1 MKHRKKISR
10 RGIASVALSALFL
23 VLSALLLAVPV
34 AAEGQTG
41 KTAIPFY
48 LTPIGMTAILAVFAA
63 VIVCIVLAVRAAKA
77 GRKETQADEPT
88 VIKLEPRLPDMRT
101 TEPTPKSFAEDLER
115 MAQEEW
121 AKEDQ
126 EQKRAVNRAIN
137 EVLFSVALEDRIAAR
152 RAAQE
157 QPVEPDAN
165 AEIGESTDA
174 DAVTVVAAEVC
185 PVAQEVQ
192 EADISA
198 DLADRVERRWD
209 RFVDADGVD
218 GAEADPQDVKRAAYV
233 AAFEEAQN
241 LSADAEDAIDLTDEE
256 PAEEEDPTAEEI
268 ADISGAVS
276 GELAEELE
284 QSEPVLN
291 AEQDEVEQLIADI
304 RDSVL
309 AEGEEP
315 IELTDEV
322 EKAEETAEAEEAEE
336 VEETEEAVEAEIV
349 AEEPTE
355 DEVAAFAIL
364 HDEEPEN
371 EVAEAVITEEAEA
384 DEEDADEAEES
395 DEADE
400 AEAEVDEAEDPDT
413 AEDGAPAAFGNL
425 KIVYIDA
432 KADPEAYAA
441 LLEQEKRGEVTLV
454 YRYRKS
460 FLSKLTQAQDNVKE
474 YYSTVKN
481 ALLSYKGVK
490 SRTSWGYE
498 AFNQGR
504 NKLVRMD
511 VKPKALYLY
520 LAIDPQSLVD
530 TKYTFKDV
538 SEKKKYAATPVL
550 FKIRG
555 DRKLKHALELIER
568 ICGTELQLRHLE
580 VEPTDYRLPSLSLE
594 EQIDVGYVKM
604 MVGAVPVVPE
614 ESVAMAEPEEPAE
627 QAEIAE
633 EAILADPTEPAEAEN
648 TSSVS
653 PVAPVE
659 EEPATAAETAT
670 DAQENA

>member
-23 VLSALLLAVPV
+23 VLSTLLLAVPV
-34 AAEGQTG
+34 AAEAQTG
-41 KTAIPFY
+41 KAAIPFY
-48 LTPIGMTAILAVFAA
+48 LTPIGMTAILAAVAA
-63 VIVCIVLAVRAAKA
+63 VIVCIVLAVRAKAA
-77 GRKETQADEPT
+77 GRKEKPASEPT
-88 VIKLEPRLPDMRT
+88 VIQLEPHLPDMRT
-101 TEPTPKSFAEDLER
+101 SEPAPKSFAEDLER
-115 MAQEEW
+115 MAKEEW
-121 AKEDQ
+121 AKEDL
-126 EQKRAVNRAIN
+126 EQKKEVNRAIN
-137 EVLFSVALEDRIAAR
+137 EVLFSVALEDRMAR
-152 RAAQE
+152 RAAREEQAALSAVPQE
-157 QPVEPDAN
+157 P
-165 AEIGESTDA
+165 AEEA
-174 DAVTVVAAEVC
+174 DTGVAVAVAAEVS
-185 PVAQEVQ
+185 PVSQSVQ

-209 RFVDADGVD
+209 RIVDDVD

-241 LSADAEDAIDLTDEE
+241 LSADAADAIDLTDEE
-256 PAEEEDPTAEEI
+256 PAEDGATEDEI
-268 ADISGAVS
+268 ADISGTVS

-284 QSEPVLN
+284 QEDPTLS
-291 AEQDEVEQLIADI
+291 AAQDEVEQLVADI

-315 IELTDEV
+315 IELTEEV
-322 EKAEETAEAEEAEE
+322 EEAEEAEE
-336 VEETEEAVEAEIV
+336 VIEAEAESEVVVEEADTV
-349 AEEPTE
+349 AEEPAE

-364 HDEEPEN
+364 HDEEPDAGEADA
-371 EVAEAVITEEAEA
+371 AEIEPVEESDLSEEDEA
-384 DEEDADEAEES
+384 DEE
-395 DEADE
+395 
-400 AEAEVDEAEDPDT
+400 EAEDESDADT
-413 AEDGAPAAFGNL
+413 DEKEGDAAESAPAAFGDL

-441 LLEQEKRGEVTLV
+441 LLEQERRGEVTLV

-481 ALLSYKGVK
+481 TLLSYKGVK

-504 NKLVRMD
+504 NKLARMD
-511 VKPKALYLY
+511 VKPRALYLY

-538 SEKKKYAATPVL
+538 SAKKKYAATPVL

-580 VEPTDYRLPSLSLE
+580 IEPTDYRLPSLSLE
-594 EQIDVGYVKM
+594 EQIDAGYVKM
-604 MVGAVPVVPE
+604 LVGAIPVVPE
-614 ESVAMAEPEEPAE
+614 EPIIAAEPAE
-627 QAEIAE
+627 QLEQAETEPVQTAE
-633 EAILADPTEPAEAEN
+633 EAIADPSLETEAEN
-648 TSSVS
+648 
-653 PVAPVE
+653 APVDNG
-659 EEPATAAETAT
+659 ETAKAGT
-670 DAQENA
+670 DTPENA